1 MRAAQLVAYEK
12 DLQVQQAD
20 ALLITDPHDVIVR
33 VGGAGF
39 CRADIHMW
47 LGQLDA
53 MQKDAGIDLPFT
65 SS

>member
-20 ALLITDPHDVIVR
+20 APVITNPHDAIVR

-39 CRADIHMW
+39 CRADIHM
-47 LGQLDA
+47 
-53 MQKDAGIDLPFT
+53 
-65 SS
+65 